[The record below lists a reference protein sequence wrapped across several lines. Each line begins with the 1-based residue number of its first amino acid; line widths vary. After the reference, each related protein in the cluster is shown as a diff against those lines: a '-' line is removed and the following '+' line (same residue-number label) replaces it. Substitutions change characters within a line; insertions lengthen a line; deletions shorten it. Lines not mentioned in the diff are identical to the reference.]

1 MSLIM
6 VAEDPGQI
14 RALLTDFF
22 ESRGHQ
28 VMTVNDGV
36 EASLKAQ
43 EWKPDLIISDIMMP
57 HAYGTTAYATLQES
71 PVTASIPVIFVTAV
85 ALDKAIQVVPQS
97 PKVRLLAKPIDFD
110 LLESAIKELLPTA

>member
-6 VAEDPGQI
+6 VAEDTEQI
-14 RALLTDFF
+14 RDLLKDFL

-28 VMTVNDGV
+28 VVTVNDGV

-97 PKVRLLAKPIDFD
+97 PKVRLLAKPIDFG